1 MDINQLLRK
10 VFHLEN
16 FREGQKEAI
25 DSLLNKKDTLVVLPT
40 GGGKSLIY
48 QLPILLF
55 KEGICLVISPLISLM
70 KDQVDQLNKMGL
82 GAAYS
87 NSTQDELEQLKVI
100 SLAAQNKIKF
110 LYISPEKAVSI
121 SFLKYL
127 EKIKVN
133 YIAID
138 EAHCVSQWGHD
149 FRPEYRELSK
159 LREIKKTIPFIALT
173 ATATKKV
180 ILDIEETLK
189 LNKPFIVQKSFFKK
203 NFFFSVE
210 FYISESEKKSRLI
223 EIIKNANIKNSEKI
237 IIYTATRKKADE
249 LNKELKES
257 AIQSLV
263 YHAGKTDESRTK
275 TQIAY
280 TKGKIKIIIATSAFG
295 MGIDLPD
302 IRYVIHYQTPASL
315 ESYYQESGRAG
326 RDGLDSKCIL
336 LFEKKDLNTQLFILK
351 KEKNYK
357 QGETLFT
364 NMKEYIYTRECRQ
377 VKICSYFGEELTQC
391 GKCDNC
397 LGLETK
403 LEKYLINEEIKYQK
417 KLINK
422 NHIFTVEELEL
433 IESILKEYRGIFGK
447 RIITSVLRGSK
458 QKKILKLKLDQ
469 SPFFGK
475 LKSIPEESIL
485 NIFEKWLDEK
495 KLLEKGQ
502 KYPKIYLKKYP
513 PISKKEKLIEDIQLG
528 IKKPKF
534 LTPDQ
539 SLLKL
544 LKSFRDKQARILKW
558 KKFMV
563 LHNSTLSRI
572 AKLKPKNLNDL
583 YSIKGLG
590 EAKIKRFGSDLI
602 NIVNK
607 HERRD

>member
-1 MDINQLLRK
+1 MNQLLK
-10 VFHLEN
+10 NVFHLEN

-25 DSLLNKKDTLVVLPT
+25 DSLLNKKDTIVVLPT

-48 QLPILLF
+48 QLPNLLF
-55 KEGICLVISPLISLM
+55 TEGICLVISPLISLM

-82 GAAYS
+82 QAAFS
-87 NSTQDELEQLKVI
+87 NSTQDELEQLKAI
-100 SLAAQNKIKF
+100 SLAAQSKIKF

-133 YIAID
+133 YIAVD

-180 ILDIEETLK
+180 ILDIEQSLK
-189 LNKPFIVQKSFFKK
+189 LKNPYIIQKSFFKK

-210 FYISESEKKSRLI
+210 YYESETEKKIRLL
-223 EIIKNANIKNSEKI
+223 EIIQNADIKNSEKI

-249 LNKELKES
+249 LNNELKENG
-257 AIQSLV
+257 IPSLV
-263 YHAGKTDESRTK
+263 YHAGKTDESRSK
-275 TQIAY
+275 TQTAY
-280 TKGKIKIIIATSAFG
+280 AKGKIKIIIATSAFG

-302 IRYVIHYQTPASL
+302 IRYVIHYQTPSSL

-336 LFEKKDLNTQLFILK
+336 LFEKKDLNTQLFILM

-357 QGETLFT
+357 QGETLLT
-364 NMKEYIYTRECRQ
+364 GIKEYIYSRECRQ
-377 VKICSYFGEELTQC
+377 IKICSYFGEELSPC

-397 LGLETK
+397 LGQDTK
-403 LEKYLINEEIKYQK
+403 IENFLLKEESKNQK
-417 KLINK
+417 KIINREYQFSK
-422 NHIFTVEELEL
+422 EELEI
-433 IESILKEYRGIFGK
+433 IESILQEYRAIFGK
-447 RIITSVLRGSK
+447 KIIASILRGSK
-458 QKKILKLKLDQ
+458 QKKIFKLKLDQ
-469 SPFFGK
+469 SIFFGK
-475 LKSIPEESIL
+475 LKSVPETAL
-485 NIFEKWLDEK
+485 LYLFEKWLEDK
-495 KLLEKGQ
+495 ILLEKGQ
-502 KYPKIYLKKYP
+502 KYPRIYHRNFPPLLKKD
-513 PISKKEKLIEDIQLG
+513 KLEEDIKLG
-528 IKKPKF
+528 IKKPKI

-544 LKSFRDKQARILKW
+544 LKSYRDKQARILKW

-572 AKLKPKNLNDL
+572 AKLKPESIEDL
-583 YSIKGLG
+583 YSIKGLA
-590 EAKIKRFGSDLI
+590 EAKIQRFGKDLL

-607 HERRD
+607 HERRN